1 MPANRKPMS
10 RREVAGSVSELV
22 AGASSREPMASAD
35 SKSGARFE
43 RVVIDGESF
52 VLKHV
57 DRRDDWIMRQT
68 GDVSCGPVVVWEA
81 GVLDLVPD
89 CIDHA
94 TVGAARRPGR
104 RGADARR
111 RRPAGAR
118 RRRLLPLDQ
127 HLRFVDHLAAFH
139 AACWGWVDTVGLVPV
154 TNRYSFFG
162 PEAIACEAAL
172 GFPQPVPQIAADGW
186 QHLATV
192 APDMAAA
199 LAPLRAAPWPL
210 FDALAST
217 PQTFLH
223 GDWKLGNL
231 GSHPD
236 GRTILVDWSICGAG
250 PPLAELGHYLALN
263 CARSP
268 IGHSKDETIVAY
280 RAALERHG
288 IDTAAVVGPTARAL
302 PPRDDAPPRLGE
314 VVRRVRRRARLVAR
328 TSPRR
333 SARAR
338 MRLEKPGERRRSWVS
353 PPVRGASGSSRRA
366 TGGSQ
371 SRRSGCSRTIF
382 WYSGWKLT

>member
-1 MPANRKPMS
+1 MPTKHTPMN

-94 TVGAARRPGR
+94 TVGAARDGGGGAVLMRDVGDGLVPGGDSR
-104 RGADARR
+104 
-111 RRPAGAR
+111 
-118 RRRLLPLDQ
+118 LPLDQ

-154 TNRYSFFG
+154 ANRYSFFG

-172 GFPQPVPQIAADGW
+172 GFPQPVPQIARDGW
-186 QHLATV
+186 QRLATV

-199 LAPLRAAPWPL
+199 LAPLRAAPWAL

-263 CARSP
+263 CARLP
-268 IGHSKDETIVAY
+268 ERHTKDDTIAAY
-280 RAALERHG
+280 RSALARHG
-288 IDTAAVVGPTARAL
+288 IDTEPWWDRQLAL
-302 PPRDDAPPRLGE
+302 CLLGTMLLLGWE
-314 VVRRVRRRARLVAR
+314 KSFDESGAELAWWRQRVLDGVRIL
-328 TSPRR
+328 
-333 SARAR
+333 
-338 MRLEKPGERRRSWVS
+338 
-353 PPVRGASGSSRRA
+353 
-366 TGGSQ
+366 
-371 SRRSGCSRTIF
+371 
-382 WYSGWKLT
+382 